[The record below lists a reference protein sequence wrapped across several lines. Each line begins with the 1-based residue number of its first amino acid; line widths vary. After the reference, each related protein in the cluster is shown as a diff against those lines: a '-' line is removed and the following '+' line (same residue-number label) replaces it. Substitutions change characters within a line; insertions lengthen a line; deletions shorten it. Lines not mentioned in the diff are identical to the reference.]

1 MKIYKISEFA
11 DELGVTAQTLR
22 IWDKKDILK
31 PAMKHDNGWRYYTE
45 EQLEQYRDRVKSNHR
60 KKIGYVNDIDSHSH
74 QMTLIESYAANED
87 IEIEY
92 CIETS
97 SHYEL
102 SELKKVVGQML
113 DGNIEAVII
122 ERKDVI
128 FSEILTV
135 FLQIAE
141 SNDIEIQCLKQ

>member
-11 DELGVTAQTLR
+11 DEIGVTAQTLR
-22 IWDKKDILK
+22 IWDKKDKLK

-45 EQLEQYRDRVKSNHR
+45 AQLEQYRDTVKDTYR
-60 KKIGYVNDIDSHSH
+60 KKIGYVNDVDIHSH
-74 QMTLIESYAANED
+74 QMSLIESYAANED

-92 CIETS
+92 FIETGR
-97 SHYEL
+97 HYEL

-113 DGNIEAVII
+113 DGDIEVIII

-141 SNDIEIQCLKQ
+141 SNDIEIRCIK